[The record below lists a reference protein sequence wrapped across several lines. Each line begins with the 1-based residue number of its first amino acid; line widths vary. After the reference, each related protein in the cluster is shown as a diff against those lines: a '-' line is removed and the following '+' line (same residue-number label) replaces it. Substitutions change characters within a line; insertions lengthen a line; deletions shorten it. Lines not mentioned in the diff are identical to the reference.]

1 MNTCSSCTYW
11 HVSQWEKDGEKGF
24 KRGICFHWK
33 MHEDRYFEKTHT
45 YAYQAPE
52 RDTAFAIGYDA
63 VRLDLETGP
72 DFGCIHHEC
81 K

>member
-11 HVSQWEKDGEKGF
+11 HVSQWEKDGKKGF
-24 KRGICFHWK
+24 KRGICCHRK
-33 MHEDRYFEKTHT
+33 MHEDH
-45 YAYQAPE
+45 YAYQSPE

-63 VRLDLETGP
+63 VQLEIETGP
-72 DFGCIHHEC
+72 DFGCIHHEH